1 MSNKESK
8 DPKGENTN
16 GGGHL
21 GGTKFGQAP
30 DATMQSQSNTDSRT
44 GREGSRTSNDRNTD
58 LDHEQGPAQPREV
71 DRPESESDT
80 TSTESA
86 EREMGRR
93 QDQKRDAPDSGNYV
107 PSPNRT
113 QN

>member
-30 DATMQSQSNTDSRT
+30 DATMQSQSNTGGRT
-44 GREGSRTSNDRNTD
+44 GREDSRTPNDRNTD
-58 LDHEQGPAQPREV
+58 FDHEQGPAQPREV
-71 DRPESESDT
+71 GGRKSESGT
-80 TSTESA
+80 TPTESA